1 MAASPPNPISNGFR
15 AARGNL
21 RIFFLEI
28 LWRWSFAVAA
38 VLLTYWTCDAV
49 LAQLQVRDIAISA
62 WRTQNYQLLGFI
74 GINILLKPWAKLLPV
89 ILKVVGLAFALGVLW
104 SFLAA
109 LVRRVTVRRL
119 ESGRQPLG
127 FGGML
132 AVQWLRAMITVGGGL
147 LLLTA
152 FIGAVFFATK
162 GTRTDVGR
170 FYLIVVP
177 AAVLTV
183 SIWLVVNWYLS
194 QASIFGRAGQGLS
207 GALREARRNLR
218 RHTSDFAGIAFIFL
232 VLRLVLILAALATIG
247 LTSSMMASAPQSYL
261 RLVVVIILAYCA
273 VADFLFIARTAAYLA
288 LAAAPD
294 PIAAEM
300 GIVDPELP
308 VEKSSL
314 R

>member
-1 MAASPPNPISNGFR
+1 MSASPPNPISNGFR
-15 AARGNL
+15 AARRNL
-21 RIFFLEI
+21 PIFLLEI
-28 LWRWSFAVAA
+28 LWRWSFAAA
-38 VLLTYWTCDAV
+38 AILLSYWTCNGV
-49 LAQLQVRDIAISA
+49 FAQLQIREVVLSA

-74 GINILLKPWAKLLPV
+74 GISILLKPWASLLPV
-89 ILKVVGLAFALGVLW
+89 IVKVVGLAFALGFLW
-104 SFLAA
+104 SVLAA
-109 LVRRVTVRRL
+109 LVRRITVRRL

-132 AVQWLRAMITVGGGL
+132 AVQWLRAMVTVGGGL

-162 GTRTDVGR
+162 GTRTDTGR

-177 AAVLTV
+177 TAVLTI

-194 QASIFGRAGQGLS
+194 QASIFGRGGQGLAA
-207 GALREARRNLR
+207 ALREARRNLR

-232 VLRLVLILAALATIG
+232 LLRLVLILAALAVIG

-261 RLVVVIILAYCA
+261 NLVVIIVLAYCA